1 MNLYIIIIVLVLFI
15 LYYIQSDIFK
25 KISFTNTY
33 IIGIPNNNNI
43 KQFIKIFLEIL
54 DNDSITLKI
63 YDSHYTL
70 LNDLNESKINFGI
83 TYENNLLES
92 QLGLNMY
99 RNNKLSDIQFVTG
112 LFYNYQYFITNIL
125 YKDENKIEPLA
136 VVHDIK
142 HFYTIYNRH
151 FIIGTEQSSSESYN
165 GLLVLL
171 YMYGLNPV
179 NINDKDDNI
188 TYSDNTIFIANYY
201 IDELMIKFKKNDVDG
216 IYLINIYNYKKI
228 RDIIDDKDVIFL
240 NITYENT
247 IFNDIYSNYYFD
259 KTITISNL
267 SNDIDSTYT
276 FETKMNRIVL
286 ISNNTTDN
294 KIVDTIIN
302 SYYINNNI
310 LINTLLENNK
320 NTLEHFTFEP
330 IDMIYV
336 NKYIKI
342 HEAAYNY
349 MKSLGYI
356 IDNTTKNSL
365 DVNKNEN
372 YKHYWKYDKIGGK
385 EFIIE

>member
-15 LYYIQSDIFK
+15 LYYIQYDIFK

-43 KQFIKIFLEIL
+43 KKFIKIFLEIL
-54 DNDSITLKI
+54 GNDSITLKI

-70 LNDLNESKINFGI
+70 LNDLNASKINFGI

-125 YKDENKIEPLA
+125 YKDENKIEPLS

-142 HFYTIYNRH
+142 HFYTIYKRH

-179 NINDKDDNI
+179 NIIDKDDNI
-188 TYSDNTIFIANYY
+188 PYSDNTVFIANYE
-201 IDELMIKFKKNDVDG
+201 IDELMIKFKKNDIDG

-240 NITYENT
+240 NITYNNT

-294 KIVDTIIN
+294 KIVNTIIN
-302 SYYINNNI
+302 SYYINNNY
-310 LINTLLENNK
+310 LINILLENNK
-320 NTLEHFTFEP
+320 KTLEHFTFEP

-342 HEAAYNY
+342 HDSAYNY

-356 IDNTTKNSL
+356 IDNKTKKREIDNIQS
-365 DVNKNEN
+365 VSS
-372 YKHYWKYDKIGGK
+372 K
-385 EFIIE
+385 ELKKSHLKLVE

>member
-43 KQFIKIFLEIL
+43 KKFIKIFLEIL
-54 DNDSITLKI
+54 GNDSITLKI

-70 LNDLNESKINFGI
+70 LNDLNASKINFGI

-99 RNNKLSDIQFVTG
+99 RNNKLSDLQFVSG

-125 YKDENKIEPLA
+125 YKDENKIEPLS

-151 FIIGTEQSSSESYN
+151 FIIGTEQTMSESYN

-188 TYSDNTIFIANYY
+188 TYSDNTIFIANYD
-201 IDELMIKFKKNDVDG
+201 IDELMIKFKKNDIDG

-294 KIVDTIIN
+294 KIVNTLIN

-356 IDNTTKNSL
+356 IDTKTKNSL

>member
-54 DNDSITLKI
+54 GNDSITLKI
-63 YDSHYTL
+63 YDSHHTL
-70 LNDLNESKINFGI
+70 LNDLNTSKINFGI

-99 RNNKLSDIQFVTG
+99 RNNKLSDLQFVSG

-125 YKDENKIEPLA
+125 YKDVNKIEQLS

-179 NINDKDDNI
+179 NINDKDDSI
-188 TYSDNTIFIANYY
+188 TYSDNTVFIANYY

-240 NITYENT
+240 NVTYNNT

-294 KIVDTIIN
+294 KIVNTLIN
-302 SYYINNNI
+302 SYYINNNL

-320 NTLEHFTFEP
+320 NILEHFTFEP

-342 HEAAYNY
+342 HDGAYNY